1 MHLMPSSKK
10 SVFRQR
16 PPKQL
21 LSAGLPMLLVLAFLC
36 QQFMN
41 FDGMGLSDGFSHPLT
56 GWDHL
61 ITMLAVGIWAAQLR
75 GQAIWML
82 PLAFVGVMSLGG
94 LAGAS
99 GITIPSSEGIILLSA
114 AVFGVLIT
122 RKMRFSAKIN
132 VLIVAFFAFFHG
144 FAHGNEIST
153 SASLVS
159 YTLGFMMATLMLHGA
174 GILVAKLI
182 VLCVTCLMT
191 VIFSN
196 MAIAKDA
203 GFSVDDNGKTFA
215 LYEQEDTLHD
225 NSSGYP
231 ALSDDKHRQS
241 SLLQQRLDVAYLSKS
256 AEAGLVTDLSGSGP
270 NLYFDCADTIKTA
283 SKCALKLLKT
293 HAYDHGL
300 TLKQSGVQ
308 ALDDLQRLSYI
319 NLVYISVCNLDFKRC
334 FPEINHTPGRHFLS
348 NGVGVTS
355 PPNTS
360 IPHNLPTLR
369 KSRIPSIE
377 ETCLQLIFAQSK
389 NGNASKNTLKRH
401 SDDYAIGNSSYIVQ
415 CPMAVSRQHNCNS
428 ILAPS
433 YDPEAQHAVHV
444 LLATNS
450 SLHVMRASRNRALLS
465 AMFATSPFQA
475 FHLTTTKI
483 TINRAS

>member
-1 MHLMPSSKK
+1 
-10 SVFRQR
+10 
-16 PPKQL
+16 
-21 LSAGLPMLLVLAFLC
+21 
-36 QQFMN
+36 MN

-159 YTLGFMMATLMLHGA
+159 YTLGFMLATLMLHGA

-182 VLCVTCLMT
+182 VLCVTCLLT

-203 GFSVDDNGKTFA
+203 GFNIDDNGKTFA
-215 LYEQEDTLHD
+215 LSEQVNTLHA
-225 NSSGYP
+225 NSSGHP
-231 ALSDDKHRQS
+231 TLSDYKHHQFS
-241 SLLQQRLDVAYLSKS
+241 PLQQTLDVAYLSKP
-256 AEAGLVTDLSGSGP
+256 AEAGLSPHFLESGR

-283 SKCALKLLKT
+283 SKCGLKLLKT
-293 HAYDHGL
+293 YVYDHGL

-308 ALDDLQRLSYI
+308 AMDDLQRLSYI

-355 PPNTS
+355 PPSTL
-360 IPHNLPTLR
+360 IPHNVPTLR

-377 ETCLQLIFAQSK
+377 ETCLQLIFAQFK
-389 NGNASKNTLKRH
+389 NGNTSKNTLKRH
-401 SDDYAIGNSSYIVQ
+401 IDDYAIGNSGYIVQ
-415 CPMAVSRQHNCNS
+415 CPLAVSRQHNCNS

-450 SLHVMRASRNRALLS
+450 SLHVMRANRNHALLS